1 MPKAFRHRLALAALP
16 RSFAPLIRENT
27 MIPTLR
33 RPRSPRPATALA
45 LSAPLALALALSG
58 QPAAAQ
64 SPYRLP
70 VIPLEAGG
78 HAIRAEMASSETQHT
93 RGLMQRSSMPE
104 NHGMLFV
111 FEAPARYCFWMKDTL
126 IPLSIAFIDDE
137 GRITDLADMRP
148 RDEDNHHCPSRPV
161 RMALEMNQ
169 GWFAARRIGPGQHV
183 QGLPGVARADDGP
196 AVTGERPAGAQASKP
211 R

>member
-78 HAIRAEMASSETQHT
+78 HAIRAEVASSEAQRA